1 MRYFI
6 SLIGLAVIVG
16 AGYFAIAQY
25 TNTVHG
31 QSLLTPAN
39 TTTMSASGAQALAL
53 LNRIKSLKLDGAVFS
68 NPTFQGL
75 QDWSAEIA
83 PQSIS
88 RPNPFL
94 PTYGTAPERTATTTV
109 ALPKSKK

>member
-31 QSLLTPAN
+31 QSLLTTDKK
-39 TTTMSASGAQALAL
+39 TTVSADGAQVLAL
-53 LNRIKSLKLDGAVFS
+53 LNRIKSLKLEGKVFA

-83 PQSIS
+83 PQTVK

-94 PTYGTAPERTATTTV
+94 PVYGAAPASVATTTV